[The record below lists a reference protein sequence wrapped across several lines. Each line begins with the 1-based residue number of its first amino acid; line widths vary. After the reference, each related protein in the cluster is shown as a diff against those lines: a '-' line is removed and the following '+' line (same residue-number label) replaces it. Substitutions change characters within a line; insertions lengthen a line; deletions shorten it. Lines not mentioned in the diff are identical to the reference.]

1 MTLLAAIPD
10 LLTAAGFLLVW
21 MHTEWF
27 KPQWVATGM
36 TTMLL
41 EFFVVHASGFYAVV
55 MYGDGPRGRRVL
67 QLAGLAAL
75 YLLMIVAVAWGMHA
89 WWMVGA
95 FFWLTV
101 GKMLAVWNGPTRAL
115 GFEQSFD
122 RQMMAMAS
130 WALSVAGYLGA
141 MCASVMVDW
150 PAYGVT
156 PDVVRAA
163 GFDPSSSGEW
173 EATPYKALA
182 GGALYFGAMALLRT
196 LLRLILL
203 RRGSRD
209 TAAVV

>member
-1 MTLLAAIPD
+1 MILLAAIPD

-27 KPQWVATGM
+27 EPRWVATGM

-41 EFFVVHASGFYAVV
+41 EFFVVHATGFYTVV
-55 MYGDGPRGRRVL
+55 MYGDDTRGRRVL
-67 QLAGLAAL
+67 YLAGLASL
-75 YLLMIVAVAWGMHA
+75 YLLLIAAFAWGMHA

-95 FFWLTV
+95 FFWLSI
-101 GKMLAVWNGPTRAL
+101 GKMLTVWTAPAKARS
-115 GFEQSFD
+115 FEQSFD
-122 RQMMAMAS
+122 RQMLAMAA
-130 WALSVAGYLGA
+130 WALSVVVYLGA
-141 MCASVMVDW
+141 VGASVMVVW
-150 PAYGVT
+150 PPYGVT

-163 GFDPSSSGEW
+163 GFDPASGGEW

-203 RRGSRD
+203 WRSGRD